1 LATEGFSANIP
12 TLSVSSSTQL
22 TNWGTSAPYFGGANF
37 NPTTGNYTVP
47 TTGRYSIKATINYAT
62 AGAITL
68 SIGAGVDPVFNVRR
82 TSPTTTN
89 LINGLLPILNV
100 NVTLL
105 TLRSILGSAAV
116 TLAGDVTLNAGDV
129 IGLFYDADGLT
140 LTLNLGGGASSGI
153 VWSIHQIT

>member
-1 LATEGFSANIP
+1 M
-12 TLSVSSSTQL
+12 

-47 TTGRYSIKATINYAT
+47 TTGRYSIKATINYST

-89 LINGLLPILNV
+89 LLSGLLPILNV
-100 NVTLL
+100 SVTLL
-105 TLRSILGSAAV
+105 TLRAILGSAAV

-129 IGLFYDADGLT
+129 IGLFYDADGLA
-140 LTLNLGGGASSGI
+140 LTLNLGAGTSSGI